1 MRTIE
6 SFEDYTDPIHEV
18 INEIFIPTLFGQVEP
33 LADPLQELITLT
45 PTQGGLGI
53 PLLKEEAPQQFAAS
67 KKITALHK
75 QSIIEQKLSPLECSE
90 DLKKQQQ
97 SLKAAIKRSKAERID
112 AKLSPDLLPYVN
124 QARDKGASS
133 WLNALPLQDQ
143 GLALNKQEFRDSLR
157 LRYNLALPD
166 LPSHCTCGSVFS
178 VNHALSCKK
187 GGFVAQR
194 HDGVRDLLTTLLNRV
209 CNNVQAEPHLIPL
222 DNEHLNL
229 KSSNTSPDAR
239 LDIKAGGFWSRGVT
253 AFFDVRVTHVNSAS
267 NQNKSTSRMF
277 KEQEQEK
284 KRKYQQRVL
293 NVEMGTFTPLIFGTN
308 GGMGTESQLFLR
320 NLANLLAK
328 KSGEDYA
335 SVITWIRTILNF
347 NILRT
352 VHLCIRGSRTPF
364 RNNKNILEDFRLNN
378 HEANIL

>member
-1 MRTIE
+1 M
-6 SFEDYTDPIHEV
+6 
-18 INEIFIPTLFGQVEP
+18 
-33 LADPLQELITLT
+33 
-45 PTQGGLGI
+45 
-53 PLLKEEAPQQFAAS
+53 
-67 KKITALHK
+67 
-75 QSIIEQKLSPLECSE
+75 
-90 DLKKQQQ
+90 KKQQQ

-229 KSSNTSPDAR
+229 KSSITSPEAR

-267 NQNKSTSRMF
+267 ITRTRTHQECLRNKSKKRRENTSR
-277 KEQEQEK
+277 
-284 KRKYQQRVL
+284 
-293 NVEMGTFTPLIFGTN
+293 
-308 GGMGTESQLFLR
+308 ES
-320 NLANLLAK
+320 
-328 KSGEDYA
+328 
-335 SVITWIRTILNF
+335 
-347 NILRT
+347 
-352 VHLCIRGSRTPF
+352 
-364 RNNKNILEDFRLNN
+364 
-378 HEANIL
+378 